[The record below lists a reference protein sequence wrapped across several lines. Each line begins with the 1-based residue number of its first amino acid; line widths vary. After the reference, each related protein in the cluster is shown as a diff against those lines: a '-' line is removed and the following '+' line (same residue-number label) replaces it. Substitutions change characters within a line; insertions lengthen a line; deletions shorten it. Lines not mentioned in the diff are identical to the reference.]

1 MYCIKCGS
9 DLKEGIKFC
18 QSCGN
23 PVEDGGQVDLVNADK
38 FYESDVIM
46 NAIVKKDVE
55 YYREMFR
62 KIANNDMKGTKAK
75 IGRRLMT
82 IGYKLIRDRKMEKE
96 FKKYITYYK
105 IWIVDIILLL
115 LGSLTM
121 IIPIFLLGIVLL
133 CIIAIPVS
141 KQWMNLKKNFNKV
154 YFEKIKSF
162 IVENGVTE
170 ENVNTTAIQEK
181 ILENF

>member
-1 MYCIKCGS
+1 MKCVNCGD

-46 NAIVKKDVE
+46 NAIVKKDVD

-62 KIANNDMKGTKAK
+62 KISNNDMKGTNAR
-75 IGRRLMT
+75 IGRKLMT
-82 IGYKLIRDRKMEKE
+82 RGFLLIRDRKMQNE
-96 FKKYITYYK
+96 FKKYILYYK
-105 IWIVDIILLL
+105 IYVVTIVLLV
-115 LGSLTM
+115 LGTFAALV
-121 IIPIFLLGIVLL
+121 PAFLAGIVLAI
-133 CIIAIPVS
+133 CIIIPS
-141 KQWMNLKKNFNKV
+141 LRQWANLKKNFNKV

-170 ENVNTTAIQEK
+170 ENINTTAIQEK